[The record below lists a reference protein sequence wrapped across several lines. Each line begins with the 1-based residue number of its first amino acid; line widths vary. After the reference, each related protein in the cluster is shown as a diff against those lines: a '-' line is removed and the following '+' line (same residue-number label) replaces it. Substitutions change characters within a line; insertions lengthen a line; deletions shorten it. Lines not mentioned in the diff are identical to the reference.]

1 MSGSDDENS
10 IEEEETE
17 NVIDDDLIEVDVEET
32 VITTTEKRSR
42 VGSLERQ
49 KCSRIGVGRQNCGV
63 NSRKMDCAPL
73 ATTWRHSVA
82 AGVSPPT
89 RGYVEV

>member
-10 IEEEETE
+10 VEEEETE

-42 VGSLERQ
+42 VGR
-49 KCSRIGVGRQNCGV
+49 
-63 NSRKMDCAPL
+63 L
-73 ATTWRHSVA
+73 ATGSIIWLFFKKGIEDAKCTFCTQVVRTFVF
-82 AGVSPPT
+82 VLCVFPEKFK
-89 RGYVEV
+89 RFN